1 MVRGREKVGQGGLL
15 CEKREGRGHCLPG
28 KEEKSLQTGMGEVEE
43 DRQGVVEPMVLQEG
57 GLQSGQLVAAAP
69 RTVESRRGQRM
80 RGEGGLS
87 GLCARCQEVEK
98 GTPVNNSFTKSFSSQ
113 AKRLKTGNSQ
123 VP

>member
-80 RGEGGLS
+80 REEGELLGLS
-87 GLCARCQEVEK
+87 AHCQEVGK
-98 GTPVNNSFTKSFSSQ
+98 VRPVNYTFSS
-113 AKRLKTGNSQ
+113 
-123 VP
+123 